1 MRLTFLDLETGKVYP
16 CDSDMSIWWWS
27 EGNGG
32 DDCNRTLF
40 VGVEDDEDDGVGR
53 CCGATR
59 MLAVEVRDV
68 VPGGRIPPH
77 EHESD
82 SWVRGADYDL
92 EFLSYLNDDYPDG
105 HELVEAAW
113 HGRLEALPSDPRVIP
128 LPCGHSIEVPPWDVD
143 GTFGPCPCG
152 HKVLLG
158 EPALKGRAERAA
170 GLCVRCREGVP
181 LEDGAHS
188 APGQVR
194 QACYAWAEVWGP
206 IDVAAPEP
214 EPSRIIRL

>member
-1 MRLTFLDLETGKVYP
+1 MRLTFLDIETGKVYP
-16 CDSDMSIWWWS
+16 CDSDMGIWWWA

-40 VGVEDDEDDGVGR
+40 VGVDDDEDEDGVGR

-82 SWVRGADYDL
+82 SWARGADYDL

-113 HGRLEALPSDPRVIP
+113 HGRLEPLPSDPRLIS
-128 LPCGHSIEVPPWDVD
+128 LPCGHAIEVPPRDVD

-158 EPALKGRAERAA
+158 QVALQGRIDRAA
-170 GLCVRCREGVP
+170 GRCFRCR
-181 LEDGAHS
+181 DGTPGSHIV
-188 APGQVR
+188 PGQVR
-194 QACYAWAEVWGP
+194 QACYAWGEVWGP
-206 IDVAAPEP
+206 IEGE
-214 EPSRIIRL
+214 EPSRIIGAFTA